1 MLPSGFPI
9 QYLQEQLDDLYEVT
23 PPHKRDLMEDF
34 GITHRA
40 VCERVGVKWA
50 PETDKV
56 RVFSSETSGKVLG
69 VVYETEM
76 WS

>member
-1 MLPSGFPI
+1 MLPSGFLI
-9 QYLQEQLDDLYEVT
+9 QYLQEHLDNLCEMT
-23 PPHKRDLMEDF
+23 SPHKRDLMEDF

-40 VCERVGVKWA
+40 VCERVGVKLA

-56 RVFSSETSGKVLG
+56 KVFSSETSGKVLG
-69 VVYETEM
+69 VVHKTEM